1 MADNTLQLLFKAD
14 TKDLDS
20 AKEKLQDIGKEMP
33 NVGDM
38 ISGLVSKFASI
49 PGPVGL
55 AVAAV
60 GGFGFAISEMV
71 KSTIEAE
78 TQLLE
83 FSEAMGIPVEKA
95 QPFIEAMALAGVS
108 SDKLQAGLSKLSVSV
123 GAALSDPTGKAAD
136 TFKKLGISQQELKE
150 GDLQKI
156 FEDTVKGLSKY
167 ADGAEKVRIE
177 RELLAKGGP
186 ALVAAA
192 QQEAQFTKMAADAQE
207 QYGTKISDSDAKSA
221 KYFSETLKLGM
232 SMFDGVSMS
241 VTKSLLPGLQ
251 ELVNEF
257 AESGKQGGVLR
268 DILDAASW
276 TVTNLGRLI
285 LTLLVEPVRY
295 AIEIFKEAG
304 TAIGASMAAIAAA
317 AHGHLGEAKQIMHDM
332 GQDLKQMTAEYEAN
346 STKFTNALWGIKDPL
361 EAIEVTAKKIQ
372 PTWTD
377 FDASAKKIAET
388 LEQLRQK
395 MVDQRTVM
403 EAAGHGLEQYKQAQ
417 DDVAIGQELLKLKT
431 EGASKSVLAQA
442 EAMMRAANASKQ
454 ATSDEVA
461 GWTLINRLKE
471 QNLGLTTHQTEL
483 EKNLADIANHPGMT
497 EAEKQQATALA
508 NTNQELTEQNNLK
521 KIIQGLDAQVTKDIG
536 AEVAVMTLSTNE
548 LKKYNQELKIK
559 QQAEKEMQGKSVAEQ
574 KQIQEALKQDLQLLE
589 AQNNQVIQLQQS
601 WQGFG
606 MGAVQAIQNAANEA
620 QNLYKIGG
628 QLVNQFNND
637 LTNAFMKAMQGGK
650 DAFKELMASVG
661 QMIAQQIMKFAIT
674 QAELAV
680 LQYYGI
686 SGQSAATLL
695 GAAPTKNANGNAFV
709 NGNVQA
715 FADGGIV
722 SSPTYFNMGLMGEAG
737 PEAIM
742 PLSKDSQGRLGVN
755 VNGGGTSSSGGAVHI
770 HGPSITI
777 NSNQD
782 PHEIGKQVRKQL
794 KIHEQMTKSVI
805 AKQQRPGGMLH
816 NKAPM
821 LS

>member
-1 MADNTLQLLFKAD
+1 MADNILKLLFQAD

-55 AVAAV
+55 AVAAI
-60 GGFGFAISEMV
+60 GGFGFAMTEMV
-71 KSTIEAE
+71 KGALEAE
-78 TQLLE
+78 TAMLE
-83 FSEAMGIPVEKA
+83 LSEALGIPIEKL
-95 QPFIEAMALAGVS
+95 QPFAEAMALSGIS
-108 SDKLQAGLSKLSVSV
+108 SERLQQSLGKLSAAV
-123 GAALSDPTGKAAD
+123 GQALEQPTGKAAD
-136 TFKKLGISQQELKE
+136 AFKKLGISQKELAN
-150 GDLQKI
+150 GDVEQILK
-156 FEDTVKGLSKY
+156 DTAAGFDKY
-167 ADGAEKVRIE
+167 ADGATKTAAI
-177 RELLAKGGP
+177 RELLGKQGP
-186 ALVAAA
+186 QIIAAMHD
-192 QQEAQFTKMAADAQE
+192 EAAMEVLAADAQK
-207 QYGTKISDSDAKSA
+207 QYGTAITEADGKSA
-221 KYFSETLKLGM
+221 KYFGETLKLGM
-232 SMFDGVSMS
+232 SMFEGIGISL
-241 VTKSLLPGLQ
+241 TKSLLPGLQ
-251 ELVNEF
+251 ELVNQF
-257 AESGKQGGVLR
+257 AESGKQGGFLR
-268 DILDAASW
+268 DVLDGLEGTLSLVGKA
-276 TVTNLGRLI
+276 I
-285 LTLLVEPVRY
+285 LTALYEPIV
-295 AIEIFKEAG
+295 AVVLIFKEAG
-304 TAIGASMAAIAAA
+304 TAIGGTMAAIAAA
-317 AHGHLGEAKQIMHDM
+317 AKGNFGEAKQIMKDLGTQLRDM
-332 GQDLKQMTAEYEAN
+332 ANQSEAD
-346 STKFTNALWGIKDPL
+346 SDKFMNALWNGTKAVQDQGKAVDDNNPKF
-361 EAIEVTAKKIQ
+361 EAYN
-372 PTWTD
+372 
-377 FDASAKKIAET
+377 ASAQKIADT
-388 LEQLRQK
+388 LEQLRTKLQA
-395 MVDQRTVM
+395 QITEQ
-403 EAAGHGLEQYKQAQ
+403 EAAATSLDVYRQAQ
-417 DDVAIGQELLKLKT
+417 DNVAVAEEKVKLAK
-431 EGASKSVLAQA
+431 EGASKATLAEV
-442 EAMMRAANASKQ
+442 EALMRAANASKQ

-483 EKNLADIANHPGMT
+483 EKNLADISNHPGMT
-497 EAEKQQATALA
+497 EVQKQEATALA
-508 NTNQELTEQNNLK
+508 QNNQELTEQNNLK
-521 KIIQGLDAQVTKDIG
+521 KIIQGLDSQVTKDIG
-536 AEVAVMTLSTNE
+536 AETAAMTLSTNE
-548 LKKYNQELKIK
+548 LKKYNQELKLK
-559 QQAEKEMQGKSVAEQ
+559 QSAEKEMQGKSASEQ
-574 KQIQEALKQDLQLLE
+574 KQIQEALQKDLQLLE

-606 MGAVQAIQNAANEA
+606 MGAVQAITNAANEA

-674 QAELAV
+674 QAELAI

-695 GAAPTKNANGNAFV
+695 GAAPTKNANGNAFM
-709 NGNVQA
+709 NGGITA
-715 FADGGIV
+715 FADGGVV

-742 PLSKDSQGRLGVN
+742 PLSRDSQGRLGVN
-755 VNGGGTSSSGGAVHI
+755 MNGGGTSSSGGAVHI